1 MPNLTRRRGMPT
13 KQDRLTTNFFETM
26 QIVNRLYG
34 YGRLVAKAII
44 VLLSAYFIVY
54 SSRFFTLSPTVLGKY
69 LPYAWAIWGH
79 IAGGAVALV
88 TGPFLF
94 WKSFRQKYRRAHRI
108 AGRVYVIGVLTGALG
123 ALILVSTTSLALGFA
138 YVVSLHALGATWS
151 VTTVLAWRMA
161 VTKQYTLHEEWATR
175 SYIATMAFVIQSV
188 LYALPITQEL
198 GAKVGTAGEVLAT
211 IIWVSWTGPMVLYDI
226 VLSFQ
231 KRGRLAQV

>member
-1 MPNLTRRRGMPT
+1 
-13 KQDRLTTNFFETM
+13 M

-34 YGRLVAKAII
+34 YGRLVGKTII
-44 VLLSAYFIVY
+44 VLLSAYFIVHAAK
-54 SSRFFTLSPTVLGKY
+54 FFTLSPTVLGKY

-88 TGPFLF
+88 AGPFLF

-108 AGRVYVIGVLTGALG
+108 IGRIYTIGVLTGALG
-123 ALILVSTTSLALGFA
+123 ALILVSTTSLVLGLA
-138 YVVSLHALGATWS
+138 YVVSLHALGATWT

-161 VTKQYTLHEEWATR
+161 VTKQFMLHEEWATR

-188 LYALPITQEL
+188 VYTLPITQEA
-198 GAKVGTAGEVLAT
+198 GATLGTAGEVLAT

-226 VLSFQ
+226 ILSFQ
-231 KRGRLAQV
+231 KRPRPVATAL